1 MSTQE
6 HAQDHAVQ
14 HAEGSRRSFLKSA
27 PDLFVHLL
35 TGIHLRLGKVMSWD
49 PVQLKVES

>member
-6 HAQDHAVQ
+6 HVEDHVVL
-14 HAEGSRRSFLKSA
+14 HSKGSRRSFLKSA

>member
-35 TGIHLRLGKVMSWD
+35 TGIHLRLGKVASWD
-49 PVQLKVES
+49 PVKLKVEA